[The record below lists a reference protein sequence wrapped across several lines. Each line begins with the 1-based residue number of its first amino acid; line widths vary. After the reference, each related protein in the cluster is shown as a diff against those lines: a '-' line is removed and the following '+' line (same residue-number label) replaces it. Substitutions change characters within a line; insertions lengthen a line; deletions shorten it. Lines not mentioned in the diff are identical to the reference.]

1 MSRSAKREQLI
12 EVASELFNK
21 YGYHAAGI
29 DRVIEESGI
38 AKTTLYRHFPSK
50 EDLIVAVLKKLDMKY
65 RDEMREFVEGRA
77 SGDQSRLLLSFD
89 FLEKWFEDSSFFGC
103 PFISAAGE
111 YGSEPC
117 AIMQEATLHKRLVI
131 AFLEEMAR
139 LDGCEN
145 PVDVAEEMNLLHEG
159 ATAVAHITKS
169 SEPAMLAKET
179 ASKLLEN

>member
-1 MSRSAKREQLI
+1 MNRSAKREQLI
-12 EVASELFNK
+12 NVASELFNK

-50 EDLIVAVLKKLDMKY
+50 EDLIVAVLKKLDVKY
-65 RDEMREFVEGRA
+65 REEMREFVEARA
-77 SGDQSRLLLSFD
+77 SAEQSRLLLSFD
-89 FLEKWFEDSSFFGC
+89 FLRKWFEDSSFFGC

-111 YGSEPC
+111 FGSEPC
-117 AIMQEATLHKRLVI
+117 AIMQEAALHKRLVI

-139 LDGCEN
+139 LDGCAD
-145 PVDVAEEMNLLHEG
+145 PVDVAEEINLLHEG

-169 SEPAMLAKET
+169 SLPAMQAKDT
-179 ASKLLEN
+179 AQKLLK